1 MPYLN
6 KTQRVQA
13 IVHFNE
19 PQFKNVPFKYKVVA
33 ESLAQKFQIKYSAR
47 SLQNL
52 IKRYDE
58 TGN

>member
-19 PQFKNVPFKYKVVA
+19 PQFKNVPYKYKVRW
-33 ESLAQKFQIKYSAR
+33 SLCGD
-47 SLQNL
+47 L
-52 IKRYDE
+52 
-58 TGN
+58 